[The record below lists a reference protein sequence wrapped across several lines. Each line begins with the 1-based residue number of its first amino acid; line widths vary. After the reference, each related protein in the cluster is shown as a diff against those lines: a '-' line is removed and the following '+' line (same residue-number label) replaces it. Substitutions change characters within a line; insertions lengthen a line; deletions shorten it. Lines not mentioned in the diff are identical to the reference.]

1 MNLVSPKDNLAGPS
15 GRALCVHGQ
24 ARPSR
29 LLRGVCVCVCVCVCV
44 KVREGR
50 LSLGQ
55 GTLHGG
61 LMDLI
66 LFTCL

>member
-1 MNLVSPKDNLAGPS
+1 MGRHDPPDSYAG
-15 GRALCVHGQ
+15 
-24 ARPSR
+24 
-29 LLRGVCVCVCVCVCV
+29 CVCV